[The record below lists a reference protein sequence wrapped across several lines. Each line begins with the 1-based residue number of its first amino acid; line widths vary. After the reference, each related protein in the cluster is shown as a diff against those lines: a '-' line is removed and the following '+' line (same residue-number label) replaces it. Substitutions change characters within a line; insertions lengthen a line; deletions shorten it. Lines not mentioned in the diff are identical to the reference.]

1 MLQQIPQRT
10 RGMIVQN
17 YRSQSELQRLH
28 PEHKSY
34 KCIYHAPRGMSGE
47 TQITNLRRIIQK
59 QNITAEI
66 IYQVGD
72 FFWIP
77 ETCVCL
83 ERIGDNGPCPK
94 HGPGLPQGRVQ

>member
-1 MLQQIPQRT
+1 MLQHINKPAI
-10 RGMIVQN
+10 MN

-28 PEHKSY
+28 PEHTSY

-47 TQITNLRRIIQK
+47 IQLTQLRAIIKK
-59 QNITAEI
+59 QGIGAQI
-66 IYQVGD
+66 IYQIGE

-83 ERIGDNGPCPK
+83 ERIGDNGDCPK
-94 HGPGLPQGRVQ
+94 HGKGLPQGKV